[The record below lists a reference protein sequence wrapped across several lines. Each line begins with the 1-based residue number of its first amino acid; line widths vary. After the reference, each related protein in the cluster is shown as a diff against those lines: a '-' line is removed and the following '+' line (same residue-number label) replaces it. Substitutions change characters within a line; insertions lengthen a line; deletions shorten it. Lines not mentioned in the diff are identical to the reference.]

1 MNQYNIVQLSTN
13 TLSTR
18 EIKTRLT

>member
-13 TLSTR
+13 TLSMR